1 MRSWRKMTWFILIV
15 QGLFVAWM
23 ISVTDSVSNSC
34 TGLSGDDLSICQA
47 GTVIGAG
54 LGLGLIVFLW
64 VAADVILGLVWLI
77 TNRKSRTCP
86 TCGKDVKKGLTA
98 CKSCGYDFAISM
110 NQQKV

>member
-1 MRSWRKMTWFILIV
+1 MRNWRKMTWFILIV

-23 ISVTDSVSNSC
+23 ISVTNSVSNSC
-34 TGLSGDDLSICQA
+34 VGLSGDDLSICQA
-47 GTVIGAG
+47 GTAIGAG
-54 LGLGLIVFLW
+54 LGLGLIIVLW
-64 VAADVILGLVWLI
+64 AASDVILGLVWLI

-98 CKSCGYDFAISM
+98 CKSCGYDFATLM